1 MCFTTLSL
9 AGGKILIVY
18 TLDLPSFL
26 ARVRGPSAGIMEF
39 LGASTL
45 DLRVTSAGLEA
56 VIVADLGCLGSS
68 GCLIPSFFLKAY
80 VNAFL

>member
-1 MCFTTLSL
+1 
-9 AGGKILIVY
+9 
-18 TLDLPSFL
+18 
-26 ARVRGPSAGIMEF
+26 MEF
-39 LGASTL
+39 LGGSTL

-68 GCLIPSFFLKAY
+68 GYLIPSFFLRAY